1 MSQAQ
6 THAFQTEVK
15 QLLRLMIHSLYSNPE
30 VFLRELISN
39 ASDACDKLRFEALA
53 DDGLYEDDQDLRVRV
68 SFDSDAKTVT
78 IDDNGIGMN
87 HEEVVE
93 HIGTIAHSGTKA
105 FLEQLE
111 ADKQKDAN
119 QIGQF
124 GVGFY
129 SAFIVADHVELTTRR
144 AGVSAEH
151 GVRWTSTG
159 EGEYTIETVDKPER
173 GTRIVLRLREDQQ
186 EFADDFRLRSVI
198 RKYSDHINFPV
209 QMWVAPKTEK
219 DDEGNETEI
228 PGRWE
233 TVNDANALWTRPK
246 SEITDEEYTEF
257 YKHVSHDW
265 EPPLTWA
272 HNQVEG
278 KVEYT
283 SLLYIPKRAPFD
295 LFEPEQSHGVK
306 LYVKRVFIMDDA
318 DKLMPRYLRFVRG
331 VIDSADLPLNVSR
344 EILQSNRVLDTI
356 RSGSVKRVLSLLEKM
371 AKNETEKYADFW
383 QTFGRV
389 LKEGVGED
397 VANKEKIAGLLR
409 FASTKGQDDGASDA
423 ETVSLADYIERMPED
438 QDEIYY
444 IIADSYQAALASPH
458 LEIFRKKGIEVLL
471 LSDRVD
477 EWVMAHLTEFDGKSL
492 KSVTKAKVDVDEE
505 DEDESEEEKQEQE
518 ALIKRLKDTLG
529 EEVKDVRRSR
539 RLVDSPACLVTDEGD
554 VSLHLQRILEQA
566 GQAMPESKPILEIN
580 PDHRLLKQAE
590 GESDE
595 ARFAD
600 IAHVLYGQA
609 MLAEGG
615 KLGDSADFVSRLNR
629 LLA

>member
-53 DDGLYEDDQDLRVRV
+53 DDGLYEDDKDLRVRV
-68 SFDSDAKTVT
+68 TFDAEQKTVT

-111 ADKQKDAN
+111 AGKKQDLQ

-144 AGVSAEH
+144 AGVGAEH
-151 GVRWTSTG
+151 GVRWTSNG

-173 GTRIVLRLREDQQ
+173 GTHIVLHLREDQQ

-209 QMWVAPKTEK
+209 QMWVPPKTEK
-219 DDEGNETEI
+219 DDEGNETET

-246 SEITDEEYTEF
+246 SDISDEEYIEF

-371 AKNETEKYADFW
+371 VKSEPEQYADFW

-397 VANKEKIAGLLR
+397 AANKEKIAGLLR
-409 FASTKGQDDGASDA
+409 FASTKGQNDGPGDA

-477 EWVMAHLTEFDGKSL
+477 EWVMAHLTEFDGKTL
-492 KSVTKAKVDVDEE
+492 KSVTKAKIDVDEE
-505 DEDESEEEKQEQE
+505 EEDESEEEKQEHE
-518 ALIKRLKDTLG
+518 VLIKRLKDTLG

-566 GQAMPESKPILEIN
+566 GQSMPESKPILEIN

-590 GESDE
+590 GEGDE
-595 ARFAD
+595 SRFAD

-615 KLGDSADFVSRLNR
+615 KLADSADFVSRLNR

>member
-1 MSQAQ
+1 MSQPQ
-6 THAFQTEVK
+6 THAFQTEVT

-53 DDGLYEDDQDLRVRV
+53 DDGLYENDKNLRVRV
-68 SFDSDAKTVT
+68 SFDADQKTVT
-78 IDDNGIGMN
+78 IDDDGIGMN

-111 ADKQKDAN
+111 AGKKQDLQ

-144 AGVSAEH
+144 AGVGAEH
-151 GVRWTSTG
+151 GVRWTSDG

-173 GTRIVLRLREDQQ
+173 GTRIVLHLREDQQ

-209 QMWVAPKTEK
+209 QMWVPPKTEK
-219 DDEGNETEI
+219 DDEGNETQV

-233 TVNDANALWTRPK
+233 MVNDANALWTRPK
-246 SEITDEEYTEF
+246 SDISDEEYTEF

-272 HNQVEG
+272 HNKVEG

-356 RSGSVKRVLSLLEKM
+356 RSGSIKRVLSLLEQM
-371 AKNETEKYADFW
+371 AKNEPEKFAGFW
-383 QTFGRV
+383 KTFGRV

-397 VANKEKIAGLLR
+397 FGNKEKIAGLLR
-409 FASTKGQDDGASDA
+409 FTSTKGEGSD
-423 ETVSLADYIERMPED
+423 ETVSLADYIERMAED

-444 IIADSYQAALASPH
+444 IIADSYQAAMASPH
-458 LEIFRKKGIEVLL
+458 LEIFRKKDIEVLL

-477 EWVMAHLTEFDGKSL
+477 EWLMAHLTEFDGKSL
-492 KSVTKAKVDVDEE
+492 KSVTKATLDVDEE
-505 DEDESEEEKQEQE
+505 EEKESDQEKAE
-518 ALIKRLKDTLG
+518 HEELIKRLKETLG
-529 EEVKDVRRSR
+529 DQVDDVRRSR
-539 RLVDSPACLVTDEGD
+539 RLVDSPACLVTGEDQ
-554 VSLHLQRILEQA
+554 VSLHLQRLLEQA
-566 GQAMPESKPILEIN
+566 GQEAPTVRPILEIN
-580 PDHRLLKQAE
+580 PDHRLLQQAE
-590 GESDE
+590 KEADDE
-595 ARFAD
+595 RFAD
-600 IAHVLYGQA
+600 IAHVLFGQA
-609 MLAEGG
+609 ALAEGG
-615 KLGDSADFVSRLNR
+615 KLADSADFVSRLNR

>member
-53 DDGLYEDDQDLRVRV
+53 DDGLYEDDKDLRVRV
-68 SFDSDAKTVT
+68 SFDSEAKTVT

-144 AGVSAEH
+144 AGVGAEH

-173 GTRIVLRLREDQQ
+173 GTRIVLHLREDQQ

-219 DDEGNETEI
+219 DDEGNETET

-265 EPPLTWA
+265 EPPLAWA

-283 SLLYIPKRAPFD
+283 SLLYVPKRAPFD

-356 RSGSVKRVLSLLEKM
+356 RSGSVKRVLSLLEQM
-371 AKNETEKYADFW
+371 AKNEPEKFAEFW

-389 LKEGVGED
+389 LKEGIGED
-397 VANKEKIAGLLR
+397 FANKEKIAGLLR
-409 FASTKGQDDGASDA
+409 FASTKGEGSA

-477 EWVMAHLTEFDGKSL
+477 EWVMAHLTEFDGKTL
-492 KSVTKAKVDVDEE
+492 KSVTKATIDVDED
-505 DEDESEEEKQEQE
+505 DEDESEEKQEHE
-518 ALIKRLKDTLG
+518 ALIQRLKDTLG

-566 GQAMPESKPILEIN
+566 GQSMPETKPILEIN
-580 PDHRLLKQAE
+580 PDHRLLQQAE

-615 KLGDSADFVSRLNR
+615 KLADSADFVSRLNR

>member
-53 DDGLYEDDQDLRVRV
+53 DDGLYEDDKDLRVRV
-68 SFDSDAKTVT
+68 SFDSEARTVT

-129 SAFIVADHVELTTRR
+129 SAFIVADHVELITRR
-144 AGVSAEH
+144 AGVGAEH

-159 EGEYTIETVDKPER
+159 EGEYTIETVEKPER
-173 GTRIVLRLREDQQ
+173 GTRIVLHLREDQQ

-209 QMWVAPKTEK
+209 QMWVPPKTEK
-219 DDEGNETEI
+219 DEEGNETET

-265 EPPLTWA
+265 DPPLAWA

-356 RSGSVKRVLSLLEKM
+356 RSGSVKRVLGLLETM
-371 AKNETEKYADFW
+371 AKNEPEKYTEFW
-383 QTFGRV
+383 TTFGRV

-397 VANKEKIAGLLR
+397 FANKEKIAGLLR
-409 FASTKGQDDGASDA
+409 FASTQGEGDE
-423 ETVSLADYIERMPED
+423 ETVSLADYIDRMPED
-438 QDEIYY
+438 QEEIYY
-444 IIADSYQAALASPH
+444 IIADSYQAAIASPH

-477 EWVMAHLTEFDGKSL
+477 EWVMAHLTEFDGKTL
-492 KSVTKAKVDVDEE
+492 KSVTKAKIDVDEE
-505 DEDESEEEKQEQE
+505 DEGESEEEKAEHE

-539 RLVDSPACLVTDEGD
+539 RLVESPACLVTDEGD

-566 GQAMPESKPILEIN
+566 GQAMPETRPILEIN
-580 PDHRLLKQAE
+580 PEHRLLKQAE

-615 KLGDSADFVSRLNR
+615 KLADSADFVSRLNR

>member
-39 ASDACDKLRFEALA
+39 ASDACDKLRFEALS
-53 DDGLYEDDQDLRVRV
+53 DDGLYEGDKDLRVRV
-68 SFDSDAKTVT
+68 SFDAENKTVT
-78 IDDNGIGMN
+78 IEDNGIGMN
-87 HEEVVE
+87 HDEVVE
-93 HIGTIAHSGTKA
+93 HIGTIARSGTRA
-105 FLEQLE
+105 FIEQLE
-111 ADKQKDAN
+111 AGQAKDAN

-144 AGVSAEH
+144 ADAGAEH
-151 GVRWTSTG
+151 GVRWASDG
-159 EGEYTIETVDKPER
+159 EGEYTIETVEKPER
-173 GTRIVLRLREDQQ
+173 GTRIVLHLREDQQ

-198 RKYSDHINFPV
+198 RKYSDHIDFPV
-209 QMWVAPKTEK
+209 QIWVPPRTEK
-219 DDEGNETEI
+219 DEEGNETEV

-233 TVNDANALWTRPK
+233 TVNDANALWTKPK
-246 SEITDEEYTEF
+246 SEISEEEYTEF

-272 HNQVEG
+272 HNHVEG

-318 DKLMPRYLRFVRG
+318 EKLMPRYLRFVRG
-331 VIDSADLPLNVSR
+331 VIDSPDLPLNVSR

-356 RSGSVKRVLSLLEKM
+356 RSGSVKRVLNLLEQM
-371 AKNETEKYADFW
+371 AKNEPEKYAGFW
-383 QTFGRV
+383 KTFGRV

-397 VANKEKIAGLLR
+397 FANKEKIGGLLR
-409 FASTKGQDDGASDA
+409 FASTKGEGDEES
-423 ETVSLADYIERMPED
+423 VSLADYIERMSAD

-444 IIADSYQAALASPH
+444 IIADSYQAAIASPH
-458 LEIFRKKGIEVLL
+458 LEIFRKKGLEVLL

-477 EWVMAHLTEFDGKSL
+477 EWLMAHLTEFDGKPL
-492 KSVTKAKVDVDEE
+492 KSVTKAKIDVDEE
-505 DEDESEEEKQEQE
+505 EKDESEEEKSEHE

-529 EEVKDVRRSR
+529 DRVKDVRRSR
-539 RLVDSPACLVTDEGD
+539 RLVESPACLVTDED
-554 VSLHLQRILEQA
+554 QVSLHLQRLLEEA
-566 GQAMPESKPILEIN
+566 GQEAPGVQPILEIN
-580 PDHRLLKQAE
+580 PEHRLLRQAE
-590 GESDE
+590 DE
-595 ARFAD
+595 TDDERFAD
-600 IAHVLYGQA
+600 IAHVLFGQA
-609 MLAEGG
+609 ALAEGG
-615 KLGDSADFVSRLNR
+615 KLADSAEFVSRLNR

>member
-53 DDGLYEDDQDLRVRV
+53 DDGLYEDDKDLRVRV
-68 SFDSDAKTVT
+68 SFDADNKTVT

-129 SAFIVADHVELTTRR
+129 SAFIVADRVDLITRR
-144 AGVSAEH
+144 AGVGAEH
-151 GVRWTSTG
+151 GVRWTSDG
-159 EGEYTIETVDKPER
+159 EGEYTIETVEKHER
-173 GTRIVLRLREDQQ
+173 GTRIVLHLREDQQ

-209 QMWVAPKTEK
+209 QMWVPPKTEK
-219 DDEGNETEI
+219 DEEGNETET

-233 TVNDANALWTRPK
+233 TVNDANALWTRSK
-246 SEITDEEYTEF
+246 SEITDEEYVEF

-265 EPPLTWA
+265 EPPLAWA

-356 RSGSVKRVLSLLEKM
+356 RAGSVKRVLSMLEQM
-371 AKNETEKYADFW
+371 AKNEPEKFADFW

-397 VANKEKIAGLLR
+397 FANKEKIAGLLR
-409 FASTKGQDDGASDA
+409 FASTNGEGGE
-423 ETVSLADYIERMPED
+423 ETVSLAEYIERMPED
-438 QDEIYY
+438 QEEIYY
-444 IIADSYQAALASPH
+444 IIADSYQAAIASPH

-477 EWVMAHLTEFDGKSL
+477 EWVMAHLTEFDGKIL
-492 KSVTKAKVDVDEE
+492 KSVTKAKIDIDEE
-505 DEDESEEEKQEQE
+505 GQEESKEEKAEHE
-518 ALIKRLKDTLG
+518 ALIKRLKETLG
-529 EEVKDVRRSR
+529 DEVKDVRRSR
-539 RLVDSPACLVTDEGD
+539 RLVESPACLVTDEGD

-580 PDHRLLKQAE
+580 PDHRLLQQAE

-595 ARFAD
+595 SRFTD
-600 IAHVLYGQA
+600 IAHVLFGQA

-615 KLGDSADFVSRLNR
+615 KLADSADFVSRLNR

>member
-53 DDGLYEDDQDLRVRV
+53 DDGLYEGDKDLRVRV
-68 SFDSDAKTVT
+68 SFDKEAKTVT
-78 IDDNGIGMN
+78 IEDNGIGMN
-87 HEEVVE
+87 HDEVVE
-93 HIGTIAHSGTKA
+93 HIGTIARSGTRA

-111 ADKQKDAN
+111 AGQAKDAK

-129 SAFIVADHVELTTRR
+129 SAFIVADHVELSTRR
-144 AGVSAEH
+144 ADAKAEH
-151 GVRWTSTG
+151 GVRWTSDG

-173 GTRIVLRLREDQQ
+173 GTRIVLHLREDQQ

-198 RKYSDHINFPV
+198 RKYSDHIDFPV
-209 QMWVAPKTEK
+209 QMWVPPRTEK
-219 DDEGNETEI
+219 DEEGNEKEI

-233 TVNDANALWTRPK
+233 TVNDANALWTKPK
-246 SEITDEEYTEF
+246 SEISDEEYTEF

-265 EPPLTWA
+265 EPPLAWA
-272 HNQVEG
+272 HNHVEG

-318 DKLMPRYLRFVRG
+318 EKLMPRYLRFVRG

-371 AKNETEKYADFW
+371 AKNEPEKYAGFW
-383 QTFGRV
+383 KTFGRV

-397 VANKEKIAGLLR
+397 FANREKIAGLLR
-409 FASTKGQDDGASDA
+409 FASTKGESD
-423 ETVSLADYIERMPED
+423 EESVSLADYIERMPDD

-444 IIADSYQAALASPH
+444 IIADSYQAAIASPH
-458 LEIFRKKGIEVLL
+458 LEIFRKKGLEVLL

-477 EWVMAHLTEFDGKSL
+477 EFLMAHLTEFDGKAL
-492 KSVTKAKVDVDEE
+492 KSVTKAKIDVDEE
-505 DEDESEEEKQEQE
+505 EKDESEEDKAEHE
-518 ALIKRLKDTLG
+518 ALIERLKKTLG
-529 EEVKDVRRSR
+529 NRVKDVRRSR
-539 RLVDSPACLVTDEGD
+539 RLVESPACLVTDED
-554 VSLHLQRILEQA
+554 QMSLHLQRLLEQA
-566 GQAMPESKPILEIN
+566 GQEAPGVQPILEIN
-580 PDHRLLKQAE
+580 PEHRLLKQAE
-590 GESDE
+590 NESDDE
-595 ARFAD
+595 RFAD
-600 IAHVLYGQA
+600 IAHVLFGQA
-609 MLAEGG
+609 ALAEGG
-615 KLGDSADFVSRLNR
+615 KLADSADFVSRLNR

>member
-53 DDGLYEDDQDLRVRV
+53 DDGLYENDKDLRVRV
-68 SFDSDAKTVT
+68 SFDSEARTVT

-144 AGVSAEH
+144 AGVGAEH

-159 EGEYTIETVDKPER
+159 EGEYTIETVEKPER
-173 GTRIVLRLREDQQ
+173 GTRIVLHLREDQQ

-209 QMWVAPKTEK
+209 QMWVPPKTEK
-219 DDEGNETEI
+219 DEEGNETET

-265 EPPLTWA
+265 EPPLAWA

-356 RSGSVKRVLSLLEKM
+356 RSGSVKRVLSLLEQM
-371 AKNETEKYADFW
+371 ARNETEKYAEFW
-383 QTFGRV
+383 KTFGRV

-397 VANKEKIAGLLR
+397 FANKEKIAGLLR
-409 FASTKGQDDGASDA
+409 FASTKGEGDE

-458 LEIFRKKGIEVLL
+458 LEIFRKKGLEVLL

-477 EWVMAHLTEFDGKSL
+477 EWLMAHLTEFDGKTL
-492 KSVTKAKVDVDEE
+492 KSVTKAKIDVDEE
-505 DEDESEEEKQEQE
+505 EEKESEEEKSEHE
-518 ALIKRLKDTLG
+518 ALINRLKETLG
-529 EEVKDVRRSR
+529 DRVKDVRRSH
-539 RLVDSPACLVTDEGD
+539 RLVESPACLVTDED
-554 VSLHLQRILEQA
+554 QMSLHLQRLLEQA
-566 GQAMPESKPILEIN
+566 GQEVPEVRPILEVN

-590 GESDE
+590 SESDQE
-595 ARFAD
+595 RFAD
-600 IAHVLYGQA
+600 IAHVLFGQA
-609 MLAEGG
+609 ALAEGG
-615 KLGDSADFVSRLNR
+615 KLADSADFVSRLNR

>member
-53 DDGLYEDDQDLRVRV
+53 DDGLYENDKDLRVRV
-68 SFDSDAKTVT
+68 SFDSEARTVT

-144 AGVSAEH
+144 AGVGAEH

-159 EGEYTIETVDKPER
+159 EGEYTIETVEKPER
-173 GTRIVLRLREDQQ
+173 GTRIVLHLREDQQ

-209 QMWVAPKTEK
+209 QMWVPPKTEK
-219 DDEGNETEI
+219 DEEGNETET

-265 EPPLTWA
+265 EPPLAWA

-356 RSGSVKRVLSLLEKM
+356 RSGSVKRVLSLLEQM
-371 AKNETEKYADFW
+371 ARNETEKYAEFW

-397 VANKEKIAGLLR
+397 FANKEKIAGLLR
-409 FASTKGQDDGASDA
+409 FASTKGEGDE

-458 LEIFRKKGIEVLL
+458 LEIFRKKGLEVLL

-477 EWVMAHLTEFDGKSL
+477 EWLMAHLTEFDGKTL
-492 KSVTKAKVDVDEE
+492 KSVTKAKIDVDEE
-505 DEDESEEEKQEQE
+505 EEKESEEEKSEHE
-518 ALIKRLKDTLG
+518 ALINRLKETLG
-529 EEVKDVRRSR
+529 DRVKDVRRSH
-539 RLVDSPACLVTDEGD
+539 RLVESPACLVTDED
-554 VSLHLQRILEQA
+554 QMSLHLQRLLEQA
-566 GQAMPESKPILEIN
+566 GQEVPEVRPILEVN

-590 GESDE
+590 SESDQE
-595 ARFAD
+595 RFAD
-600 IAHVLYGQA
+600 IAHVLFGQA
-609 MLAEGG
+609 ALAEGG
-615 KLGDSADFVSRLNR
+615 KLADSADFVSRLNR

>member
-53 DDGLYEDDQDLRVRV
+53 DDGLYENDKDLRVRV
-68 SFDSDAKTVT
+68 SFDGEARTVT

-93 HIGTIAHSGTKA
+93 HIGTIAHSGTRA

-144 AGVSAEH
+144 AGVGAEH

-159 EGEYTIETVDKPER
+159 EGEYTIETVEKPER
-173 GTRIVLRLREDQQ
+173 GTRIVLHLREDQQ

-209 QMWVAPKTEK
+209 QMWVPPKTEK
-219 DDEGNETEI
+219 DEEGNETET

-265 EPPLTWA
+265 EPPLAWA

-356 RSGSVKRVLSLLEKM
+356 RSGSVKRVLSLLEQM
-371 AKNETEKYADFW
+371 ARNETEKYAEFW

-397 VANKEKIAGLLR
+397 FANKEKIAGLLR
-409 FASTKGQDDGASDA
+409 FASTKGEGDE

-458 LEIFRKKGIEVLL
+458 LEIFRKKGLEVLL

-477 EWVMAHLTEFDGKSL
+477 EWLMAHLTEFDGKTL
-492 KSVTKAKVDVDEE
+492 KSVTKAKIDVDEE
-505 DEDESEEEKQEQE
+505 EEKESEEEKSEHE
-518 ALIKRLKDTLG
+518 ALINRLKETLG
-529 EEVKDVRRSR
+529 DRVKDVRRSH
-539 RLVDSPACLVTDEGD
+539 RLVESPACLVTDED
-554 VSLHLQRILEQA
+554 QMSLHLQRLLEQA
-566 GQAMPESKPILEIN
+566 GQEVPEVRPILEVN
-580 PDHRLLKQAE
+580 PGHRLLKQAE
-590 GESDE
+590 SESDQE
-595 ARFAD
+595 RFAD
-600 IAHVLYGQA
+600 IAHVLFGQA
-609 MLAEGG
+609 ALAEGG
-615 KLGDSADFVSRLNR
+615 KLADSADFVSRLNR

>member
-15 QLLRLMIHSLYSNPE
+15 QLLHLMIHSLYSNPE

-53 DDGLYEDDQDLRVRV
+53 DDSLYEGDQELRVRV
-68 SFDSDAKTVT
+68 SFDADKKTVT

-87 HEEVVE
+87 HDEVVE

-111 ADKQKDAN
+111 ADKRKDAN

-144 AGVSAEH
+144 AGLGSEH

-159 EGEYTIETVDKPER
+159 EGEYTIEAIEKPER
-173 GTRIVLRLREDQQ
+173 GTRIVLQLREDQQ
-186 EFADDFRLRSVI
+186 EFADEFRLRSMI

-209 QMWVAPKTEK
+209 QMWVPPRTEK
-219 DDEGNETEI
+219 DEEGKETEV
-228 PGRWE
+228 PGFWE
-233 TVNDANALWTRPK
+233 AVNDASALWTRPR
-246 SEITDEEYTEF
+246 SEVSDEEYIEF

-265 EPPLTWA
+265 EPPLAWT
-272 HNQVEG
+272 HNRVEG
-278 KVEYT
+278 KVEYS

-295 LFEPEQSHGVK
+295 LFEPEQSQGVK

-331 VIDSADLPLNVSR
+331 VIDSTDLPLNVSR

-356 RSGSVKRVLSLLEKM
+356 RAGSVKRVLSLLEQM
-371 AKNETEKYADFW
+371 AKNEPEKYTGFW
-383 QTFGRV
+383 ETFGRV

-397 VANKEKIAGLLR
+397 FTNKERVAGLLR
-409 FASTKGQDDGASDA
+409 FASTRGDGKA

-444 IIADSYQAALASPH
+444 IISDSYQAAVASPH

-477 EWVMAHLTEFDGKSL
+477 EWIMAHLTEFDGKTL
-492 KSVTKAKVDVDEE
+492 KSVTKAKIEVDEE
-505 DEDESEEEKQEQE
+505 DEDKSDEEKQERE
-518 ALIKRLKDTLG
+518 ALIKRLKETLG
-529 EEVKDVRRSR
+529 DQVEDVRLSR
-539 RLVDSPACLVTDEGD
+539 RLVDSPACLVTDEGQ

-566 GQAMPESKPILEIN
+566 GQEVPSVKPILEIN

-590 GESDE
+590 GEVDE

-600 IAHVLYGQA
+600 IAHVLFGQA

-615 KLGDSADFVSRLNR
+615 KLADPADFVGRLNR

>member
-53 DDGLYEDDQDLRVRV
+53 DDGLYEDDKDLRVRV
-68 SFDSDAKTVT
+68 SFDAEAKTVT

-144 AGVSAEH
+144 AGVGAEH

-173 GTRIVLRLREDQQ
+173 GTRIVLHLREDQQ

-219 DDEGNETEI
+219 DDEGNETET

-265 EPPLTWA
+265 EPPLAWA

-283 SLLYIPKRAPFD
+283 SLLYVPKRAPFD

-356 RSGSVKRVLSLLEKM
+356 RSGSVKRVLSLLEQM
-371 AKNETEKYADFW
+371 AKNEPEKFAEFW

-397 VANKEKIAGLLR
+397 FANKEKIAGLLR
-409 FASTKGQDDGASDA
+409 FASTTGEGDE
-423 ETVSLADYIERMPED
+423 ETISLADYIERMPED

-477 EWVMAHLTEFDGKSL
+477 EWVMAHLTEFDGKTL
-492 KSVTKAKVDVDEE
+492 KSVTKATIDVDED
-505 DEDESEEEKQEQE
+505 DEDESEEEKQGHE
-518 ALIKRLKDTLG
+518 ALIQRLKDTLG

-539 RLVDSPACLVTDEGD
+539 RLVDSPACLVTEEGD

-566 GQAMPESKPILEIN
+566 GQSMPETKPILEIN
-580 PDHRLLKQAE
+580 PDHRLLQQAE

-615 KLGDSADFVSRLNR
+615 KLADSADFVSRLNR

>member
-39 ASDACDKLRFEALA
+39 ASDACDKLRFEALS
-53 DDGLYEDDQDLRVRV
+53 DDGLYEDDKDLRVRV
-68 SFDSDAKTVT
+68 SFDAEAKTVT
-78 IDDNGIGMN
+78 IEDNGIGMN
-87 HEEVVE
+87 HDEVVE
-93 HIGTIAHSGTKA
+93 HIGTIARSGTRA
-105 FLEQLE
+105 FIEQLE
-111 ADKQKDAN
+111 AGQAKDAN

-144 AGVSAEH
+144 ADAKAEH
-151 GVRWTSTG
+151 GVRWTSDG
-159 EGEYTIETVDKPER
+159 EGEYTIETLDKPER
-173 GTRIVLRLREDQQ
+173 GTRIVLHLREDQQ

-198 RKYSDHINFPV
+198 RKYSDHIDFPV
-209 QMWVAPKTEK
+209 QMWVPPKTET
-219 DDEGNETEI
+219 DEEGNETEV

-233 TVNDANALWTRPK
+233 AVNDANALWTRSK
-246 SEITDEEYTEF
+246 ADISEEEYTEF

-272 HNQVEG
+272 HNHVEG
-278 KVEYT
+278 KVEYS

-295 LFEPEQSHGVK
+295 LFEPEQSQGVK

-318 DKLMPRYLRFVRG
+318 EKLMPRYLRFVRG

-371 AKNETEKYADFW
+371 AKNEPEKYAEFW

-397 VANKEKIAGLLR
+397 FANKEKIAGLLR
-409 FASTKGQDDGASDA
+409 FASTKGDGDE

-444 IIADSYQAALASPH
+444 IIADSYQAAMASPH
-458 LEIFRKKGIEVLL
+458 LEIFRKKGLEVLL

-477 EWVMAHLTEFDGKSL
+477 EFVMAHLTEFEGKTL
-492 KSVTKAKVDVDEE
+492 KSVTKAKIDVDEE
-505 DEDESEEEKQEQE
+505 DKDESEEDKSEHA
-518 ALIKRLKDTLG
+518 ALIERLKETLG
-529 EEVKDVRRSR
+529 DRVKDVRRSR
-539 RLVDSPACLVTDEGD
+539 RLVESPACLVTDED
-554 VSLHLQRILEQA
+554 QVSLHLQRLLEQA
-566 GQAMPESKPILEIN
+566 GQEAPGVQPILEIN

-590 GESDE
+590 SESSE
-595 ARFAD
+595 ERFAD
-600 IAHVLYGQA
+600 IAHVLFGQA
-609 MLAEGG
+609 ALAEGG
-615 KLGDSADFVSRLNR
+615 KLADSADFVSRLNR